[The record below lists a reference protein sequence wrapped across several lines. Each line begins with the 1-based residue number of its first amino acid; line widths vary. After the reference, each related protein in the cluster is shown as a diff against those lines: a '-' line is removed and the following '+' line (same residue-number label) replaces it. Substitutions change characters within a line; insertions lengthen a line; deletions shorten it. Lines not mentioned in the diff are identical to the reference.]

1 MKDKWL
7 MIFQEKSGELEIQRN
22 IGLLFQNKKDF
33 GQEKKVDIISGQ
45 GAFPGLSSRVWANP
59 SLSLTFPHLSAP
71 GSGFRSCFCSVFTPL
86 SISSILHVF
95 TDHYLLVL
103 ESPDLVQTSRWNGHL
118 LAPHFCLDSESQT
131 TDLIFTPVL
140 LLQP

>member
-1 MKDKWL
+1 MADD
-7 MIFQEKSGELEIQRN
+7 FPGKSGELEIQRN

-95 TDHYLLVL
+95 TDHYLLCWKVL
-103 ESPDLVQTSRWNGHL
+103 TWSKHLVGMAICLPLISAWIVNLKL
-118 LAPHFCLDSESQT
+118 L
-131 TDLIFTPVL
+131 I
-140 LLQP
+140 